1 MLSKQTLGCCLV
13 CDVIPVMLL
22 YGYSYSSP
30 VDAQAL
36 PISNFSYQEPEN
48 DPRSFCYLWVARCS
62 GVCSASDLSDS
73 MMEYIA
79 GTTAS
84 ISLYQLAYDM
94 KSYTDDGNVLFKV
107 SNKFYIITIF
117 RGEKKKEFTQLY
129 QLYYYI
135 KVPSHINGSMRSLIF
150 NCIHISII
158 LGSDAGRM
166 RTRTS
171 ACTGGGC
178 HY

>member
-117 RGEKKKEFTQLY
+117 RGEKKKSLPNYTN
-129 QLYYYI
+129 YI
-135 KVPSHINGSMRSLIF
+135 ITLKFP
-150 NCIHISII
+150 
-158 LGSDAGRM
+158 A
-166 RTRTS
+166 T
-171 ACTGGGC
+171 
-178 HY
+178 